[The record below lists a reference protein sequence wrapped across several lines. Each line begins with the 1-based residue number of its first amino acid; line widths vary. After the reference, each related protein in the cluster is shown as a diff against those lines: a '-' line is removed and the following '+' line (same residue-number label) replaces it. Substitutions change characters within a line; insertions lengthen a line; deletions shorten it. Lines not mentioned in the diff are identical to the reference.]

1 MAKKILIK
9 NATIINEEKKF
20 ISDLLIVDTK
30 IFEIKPNI
38 KIQDDFEIIDA
49 TGKVLIPGL
58 IDDQVHFREPGLT
71 HKATIKSESK
81 AAIAGGITSFIEMPN
96 TIPQTTTVKELK
108 RKFKIA
114 ESSSYANYS
123 FMFGATNSNLEE
135 IKKIDKNEVAA
146 LKIFLGSSTGNMLVD
161 DQDIL
166 RDIFLNTDL
175 IIVVHSEDEQIINE
189 NLEKYKSKYGS
200 NIPFEFHSK
209 IRSEE
214 ACLKSTKK
222 IIKLAKETNARLH
235 VFHLSTK
242 SESLLFDNSMPLKDK
257 KITSEVCVHH
267 LWFSDKDYKNK
278 QSLIKWN
285 PSIKTSEDR
294 NGIWDALLN
303 DKIDVIATD
312 HAPHTIKE
320 KSKSYLECPSG
331 GPLVQHALVSMIEH
345 HFNNKISLEKI
356 VTKMCHNP
364 AILFQIKNRGFIR
377 KGYFA
382 DLVLVD
388 LNKPWIVDK
397 QNILYK
403 CNWSP
408 FEGQKFNSQVTH
420 TFVNGNLAYN
430 KGDFSNELHGE
441 KILFER

>member
-200 NIPFEFHSK
+200 NIPFELHSK

-222 IIKLAKETNARLH
+222 IIKLAKATNARLH

-267 LWFSDKDYKNK
+267 LWFSDNDYKNK

>member
-20 ISDLLIVDTK
+20 ISDLLIVDTI

-49 TGKVLIPGL
+49 TGKLLIPGI

-189 NLEKYKSKYGS
+189 NLDKYKSKYGS

-267 LWFSDKDYKNK
+267 LWFSDNDYKNK

-294 NGIWDALLN
+294 TGIWDALLN

-312 HAPHTIKE
+312 HAPHTIEE

-382 DLVLVD
+382 DLVLVN
-388 LNKPWIVDK
+388 LNKSWTVNK

-430 KGDFSNELHGE
+430 KGDFSDELYGE